1 VNSTIIDVAL
11 VAVLEDGVKSPMNKL
26 AAVSALTYD
35 EDDDD
40 IVADIVAYGVKSHLV
55 VGRLA

>member
-1 VNSTIIDVAL
+1 VAP
-11 VAVLEDGVKSPMNKL
+11 VAVLEYGVKSPR
-26 AAVSALTYD
+26 VSALTYD

-40 IVADIVAYGVKSHLV
+40 DIVADIAAYGVKSHLV

>member
-1 VNSTIIDVAL
+1 M
-11 VAVLEDGVKSPMNKL
+11 GPMNKL
-26 AAVSALTYD
+26 AAGAVLALTYD